1 MTAIEHL
8 KGLWGISLCSWG
20 LIGLYAIFRTKFIV
34 KRYEKETDLLKSVY
48 FQEHYTFSRYLPP
61 FLSSGVYAMHLLMCV
76 WWWKIFSKK
85 KIFRDIKSPEQVTRH
100 FTKKEIQ
107 LAKRPIVIG
116 LIVGLH
122 AIAFYI
128 FKYIWPEHFQ

>member
-1 MTAIEHL
+1 
-8 KGLWGISLCSWG
+8 
-20 LIGLYAIFRTKFIV
+20 
-34 KRYEKETDLLKSVY
+34 
-48 FQEHYTFSRYLPP
+48 
-61 FLSSGVYAMHLLMCV
+61 MHLLMCV